1 MNEKNGL
8 FQVASNEAAY
18 GKFGFYGDAGSGK
31 TFTAS
36 KVAIGL
42 VKFIE
47 SKKPVFFLDSETGS
61 DYVLPMFKKAGVDLQ
76 VAKSRAFQDLLEAID
91 VVEEEGS
98 VLIVDSISHYW
109 DELMDSYKKKKNL
122 TRLFV
127 QHWMELKPTWR
138 EFSTKFVASKLHI
151 ILCGR
156 SGDVWSDVADDEG
169 VKTLTKVGTK
179 MRVEKETSYEP
190 SLLIEMEKVLKSDR
204 PGSGWTHR
212 AWVEKDRFDVLN
224 FKNFD
229 DPCFEDFL
237 PHISLLNIGG
247 EHRTLD
253 VDRNSQDMFE
263 KGNTGAEYY
272 KKREQTLEEIKNEIN
287 LLFIGR
293 DEKTKNDKNLYL
305 KELLGTHSWSK
316 ICEMD
321 LAKLMNGLT
330 DIEALNKKKNEFLS
344 GTKTEEIKKEKKDV
358 K

>member
-8 FQVASNEAAY
+8 FKKAENEAAF

-42 VKFIE
+42 VEFIK

-91 VVEEEGS
+91 LVEEEGS

-109 DELMDSYKKKKNL
+109 DELMESYKKKKNI

-169 VKTLTKVGTK
+169 VKTLTKIGTK

-190 SLLIEMEKVLKSDR
+190 SLLVEMERFTSLIVPVQDGLTGLGLKRIGLMFLISRTLMIQVLRIFFLTFHFSI
-204 PGSGWTHR
+204 SG
-212 AWVEKDRFDVLN
+212 V
-224 FKNFD
+224 
-229 DPCFEDFL
+229 
-237 PHISLLNIGG
+237 NIGHSTQS
-247 EHRTLD
+247 ETPRICLRRETL
-253 VDRNSQDMFE
+253 VRNTIR
-263 KGNTGAEYY
+263 NVN
-272 KKREQTLEEIKNEIN
+272 R
-287 LLFIGR
+287 
-293 DEKTKNDKNLYL
+293 
-305 KELLGTHSWSK
+305 H
-316 ICEMD
+316 
-321 LAKLMNGLT
+321 
-330 DIEALNKKKNEFLS
+330 
-344 GTKTEEIKKEKKDV
+344 
-358 K
+358 